1 MPIYPSM
8 YGRGPVVL
16 TFLEEQRILVACGS
30 AGMEDKS
37 CFQLSPYRPW
47 AGWEEMPNLV
57 NRHCPY
63 LDSTR
68 GINIPDLGWLVMGQ
82 ENGRCNHYTDA
93 AISSELLTSQ
103 QLQWIQTPI
112 ESPYTNAG
120 FPFRTCSVA
129 INSSTVITTGGW
141 NGDYLSSTW
150 MLDLTDYTWTELQS
164 MPGPVGSHG
173 CTVTSSGELIIA
185 GGTGTSVYIY
195 NLINN
200 TWRRAGDLPNPRTS
214 FNPVMLLWN
223 KQPILLEA
231 LSSNIWIR
239 DDGTSNW
246 NKMEATMGA
255 DFKGAAMDLATAVP
269 AELFTC

>member
-30 AGMEDKS
+30 AGTEDKS

-195 NLINN
+195 NLMNN
-200 TWRRAGDLPNPRTS
+200 TWRQTIELPDEIS
-214 FNPVMLLWN
+214 YWVYPVMFLWN
-223 KQPILLEA
+223 EHPIILENR
-231 LSSNIWIR
+231 SSNIWILME
-239 DDGTSNW
+239 DGW
-246 NKMEATMGA
+246 QKMEATLGA
-255 DFKGAAMDLATAVP
+255 VFDGELNAATTVP
-269 AELFTC
+269 AGLFEC